1 MKKRILSLILAAC
14 LILSLSACGGDSS
27 AQNTSEGESTS
38 AEQTTA
44 QESAEK
50 PEEETAKE
58 SDEKTEEE
66 TAQEASDETSPQ
78 STEKPAEES
87 AETSSELPTLED
99 FLNSD
104 MMKATL
110 ETAAAQYEDQGYT
123 VQIYAQGD
131 QLHFDFTVTSL
142 PETTEEERA
151 VYAEALETSMASA
164 GEAFG
169 AVASQVKDS
178 VSNEVVDVVIT
189 YLDGAGNTI
198 YTVTFSSADV

>member
-50 PEEETAKE
+50 PEEETAQE
-58 SDEKTEEE
+58 S
-66 TAQEASDETSPQ
+66 SDETSPQ

-198 YTVTFSSADV
+198 YTVTFSSTDA

>member
-38 AEQTTA
+38 TEQTTA

-50 PEEETAKE
+50 PEEETAQE
-58 SDEKTEEE
+58 S
-66 TAQEASDETSPQ
+66 SDETSPQ

-110 ETAAAQYEDQGYT
+110 ETAAAQYEEQGYT

>member
-50 PEEETAKE
+50 PEEETAQE
-58 SDEKTEEE
+58 S
-66 TAQEASDETSPQ
+66 SDETSPQ

-87 AETSSELPTLED
+87 AEASSELPTLED

-189 YLDGAGNTI
+189 YLDGAGNAI

>member
-14 LILSLSACGGDSS
+14 LILSLSACGSDSS

-38 AEQTTA
+38 VEQTTA

-50 PEEETAKE
+50 P
-58 SDEKTEEE
+58 EEE

-87 AETSSELPTLED
+87 AEASSELPTLED

-110 ETAAAQYEDQGYT
+110 ETAAAQYEEQGYT